1 MLDGKAGYA
10 SASGGVDASGADP
23 EAAGVLAAA
32 PAVRAG
38 PEDAA
43 AEDGRRVEGP
53 GSRAGPEVVPGTAL
67 DAALAAL
74 GVGLVAGP
82 EVGLGATG
90 PAAEP
95 GAGPDAGPA
104 TGSTAGSRA
113 GPASDPGADLAV
125 GPASAPEAAV
135 DPASYPEAEPGANP
149 EATTL
154 PSSPRTGAGAGISSP
169 SKTSSRVVNSSASTA
184 GLNLSSS
191 RFGLSVL
198 IVPPSGSP

>member
-23 EAAGVLAAA
+23 EAAGVLA
-32 PAVRAG
+32 VRAG

-43 AEDGRRVEGP
+43 VEDGRRVEGP
-53 GSRAGPEVVPGTAL
+53 GSRAGPEAVPGTAL

-104 TGSTAGSRA
+104 TGSTTGSRA

-135 DPASYPEAEPGANP
+135 DPTSYPEEAEPGANP

-191 RFGLSVL
+191 RFGLLVL